1 MFCKNCGTEIKKGQF
16 CPRCGMPVN
25 KVPGQEVVYED
36 GADKTEVL
44 VNAGMESESTSVND
58 VENNLNAE
66 KVMSVWS
73 YLGLMLLSGIP
84 IVGIIIVIVFA
95 INSSNQNKTNYCR
108 ALILMWIISVILALI
123 LGTVFSSLFYSLLN
137 SMM

>member
-16 CPRCGMPVN
+16 CPKCGMQIKN
-25 KVPGQEVVYED
+25 LYNQDIVYED
-36 GADKTEVL
+36 SISKTEVI
-44 VNAGMESESTSVND
+44 NNPEIKYENESENT
-58 VENNLNAE
+58 VEKYTNTEN
-66 KVMSVWS
+66 VMSVWS

-95 INSSNQNKTNYCR
+95 INSSNKNKTNYCR
-108 ALILMWIISVILALI
+108 ALLLMWLISIVLALV
-123 LGTVFSSLFYSLLN
+123 LGTIFSSLLYNILN